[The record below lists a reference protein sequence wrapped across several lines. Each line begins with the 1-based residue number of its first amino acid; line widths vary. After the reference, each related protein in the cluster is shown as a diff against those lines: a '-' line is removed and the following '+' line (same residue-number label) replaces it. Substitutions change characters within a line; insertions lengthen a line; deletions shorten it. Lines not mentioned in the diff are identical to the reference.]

1 MAEYFSG
8 DTIRMRAT
16 FKDELD
22 ALTDPDS
29 DEIFVS
35 VFNAANLIA
44 LVDEDLA
51 TKDAV
56 GTYYYD
62 YTFPEETVTVSYIVE
77 FKGIFSGE
85 PQLKRFK
92 TKAKFVVT

>member
-16 FKDELD
+16 FKNELD
-22 ALTDPDS
+22 ALTDPDN
-29 DEIFVS
+29 DEIFVT
-35 VFNAANLIA
+35 VYNKANLA
-44 LVDEDLA
+44 KLVDADLA

-62 YTFPEETVTVSYIVE
+62 YTFPESSVSVSYTIE
-77 FKGIFSGE
+77 FKGIFDLE
-85 PQLKRFK
+85 PQLKRFN
-92 TKAKFVVT
+92 TKAKFVV